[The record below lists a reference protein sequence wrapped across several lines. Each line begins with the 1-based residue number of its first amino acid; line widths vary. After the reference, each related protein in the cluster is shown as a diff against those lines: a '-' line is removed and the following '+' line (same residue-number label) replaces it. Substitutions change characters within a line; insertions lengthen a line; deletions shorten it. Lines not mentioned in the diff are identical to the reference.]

1 MRLGL
6 VLSEIGTKN
15 NIKVSDIE
23 LQKAVIAEAQRY
35 PGQERDVFDYF
46 SKNRGALETLRAPL
60 FEQKVVDYILE
71 LADVSEKTVSGEELL
86 KALDEDEGEG
96 KEKSKKPA
104 AKKKKA

>member
-1 MRLGL
+1 
-6 VLSEIGTKN
+6 
-15 NIKVSDIE
+15 
-23 LQKAVIAEAQRY
+23 
-35 PGQERDVFDYF
+35 VFDYF

-86 KALDEDEGEG
+86 KALDEDEGES
-96 KEKSKKPA
+96 KEKSKKSS